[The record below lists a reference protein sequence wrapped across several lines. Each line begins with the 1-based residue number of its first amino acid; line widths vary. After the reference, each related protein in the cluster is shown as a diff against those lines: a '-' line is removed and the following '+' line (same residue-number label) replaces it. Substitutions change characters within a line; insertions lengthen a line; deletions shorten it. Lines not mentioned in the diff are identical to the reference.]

1 MFSQT
6 PQGGIREG
14 NDVHRGKLL
23 GATGPGAWGIA
34 AGLARRGLL
43 TAAAGSALGAG
54 LLARPNV
61 ARAQQRHPLAGKTVE
76 MAVLGIRPEHVA
88 VSSARLVEGV
98 PAVVS
103 ARSVGIGGWL
113 LLTLQLAG
121 RQTIRAKVPPGRPWQ
136 PGDAVHAAC
145 APGRAVLFQGGV
157 RLRAVPTPQ
166 PAQAEA

>member
-1 MFSQT
+1 MFSQA

-34 AGLARRGLL
+34 G
-43 TAAAGSALGAG
+43 GSTLGAG
-54 LLARPNV
+54 LLARSNV
-61 ARAQQRHPLAGKTVE
+61 ARAQERHPLAGKTVE

-88 VSSARLVEGV
+88 VSSARLAEGV
-98 PAVVS
+98 PAMVS
-103 ARSVGIGGWL
+103 ARSVGISGG
-113 LLTLQLAG
+113 
-121 RQTIRAKVPPGRPWQ
+121 QTVRAEVPPGSPWR

-157 RLRAVPTPQ
+157 RLGAVPAPQ
-166 PAQAEA
+166 PEPAEA